1 MVHFVVCDDNKTIR
15 EKVANIID
23 KVMMKNQLAYKTH
36 LFAEYD
42 EAFYKILKFKNSS
55 KIYILDIETKNS
67 SGIDVARKI
76 REKDVDSII
85 IFLTSHDEL
94 GYTILKS
101 EFLFLSFICK
111 FDNYESKLESAI
123 KKALNI
129 LGKKNIIRFE
139 DQGALYTIPAN
150 DILYITR
157 DSIERKCVINT
168 DYAQFKIN
176 KTLTEMLNMIDG
188 RFKKSHRACI
198 VNMDRARVIEHYK
211 RRIIFD
217 NGTSTDLVAT
227 SFKKEMGKKG

>member
-1 MVHFVVCDDNKTIR
+1 MVNFIVCDDNKAVRTN
-15 EKVANIID
+15 VVNIID
-23 KVMMKNQLAYKTH
+23 KLMMKNQLAYKTH
-36 LFAEYD
+36 VFDEYD
-42 EAFYKILKFKNSS
+42 ESFYKIIKTKNSS
-55 KIYILDIETKNS
+55 KIYVLDIETKNS
-67 SGIDVARKI
+67 SGIDIARKI
-76 REKDVDSII
+76 REKDIDSII

-111 FDNYESKLESAI
+111 FDNYEDKLESAL
-123 KKALNI
+123 KKALKI

-139 DQGALYTIPAN
+139 DQGALYTIPAD

-157 DSIERKCVINT
+157 DSIERKCVIST

-176 KTLTEMLNMIDG
+176 KTLTEMLEMLDG

-198 VNMDRARVIEHYK
+198 VNMDRVRVIEHHK

-217 NGTSTDLVAT
+217 NASTTDLL
-227 SFKKEMGKKG
+227 SSNFKKEVGKK

>member
-1 MVHFVVCDDNKTIR
+1 MVNFIVCDDNKAVRTN
-15 EKVANIID
+15 VVNIID
-23 KVMMKNQLAYKTH
+23 KLMMKNQLAYKTH
-36 LFAEYD
+36 VFDEYD
-42 EAFYKILKFKNSS
+42 ESFYKIMKTKNSS
-55 KIYILDIETKNS
+55 KIYVLDIETKNS
-67 SGIDVARKI
+67 SGIDIARKI
-76 REKDVDSII
+76 REKDIDSII

-111 FDNYESKLESAI
+111 FDNYEDKLESAL
-123 KKALNI
+123 KKALKI

-139 DQGALYTIPAN
+139 NQGALYTIPAD

-157 DSIERKCVINT
+157 DSIERKCVIST

-176 KTLTEMLNMIDG
+176 KTLTEMLEMLDG

-198 VNMDRARVIEHYK
+198 VNMDRVRVIEHHK

-217 NGTSTDLVAT
+217 NTSTTDLL
-227 SFKKEMGKKG
+227 SSNFKKEVGKK

>member
-1 MVHFVVCDDNKTIR
+1 MVNFIVCDDNKAVRTN
-15 EKVANIID
+15 VVNIID
-23 KVMMKNQLAYKTH
+23 KLMMKNQLAYKTH
-36 LFAEYD
+36 VFDEYD
-42 EAFYKILKFKNSS
+42 ESFYKIMKTKNSS
-55 KIYILDIETKNS
+55 KIYVLDIETKNS
-67 SGIDVARKI
+67 SGIDIARKI
-76 REKDVDSII
+76 REKDIDSII

-111 FDNYESKLESAI
+111 FDNYEDKLESAL
-123 KKALNI
+123 KKALKI

-139 DQGALYTIPAN
+139 DQGALYTIPAD

-157 DSIERKCVINT
+157 DSIERKCVIST

-176 KTLTEMLNMIDG
+176 KTLTEMLEMLDG

-198 VNMDRARVIEHYK
+198 VNMDRVRVIEHHK

-217 NGTSTDLVAT
+217 NASTTDLL
-227 SFKKEMGKKG
+227 SSNFKKEVGKK

>member
-1 MVHFVVCDDNKTIR
+1 M
-15 EKVANIID
+15 
-23 KVMMKNQLAYKTH
+23 
-36 LFAEYD
+36 
-42 EAFYKILKFKNSS
+42 
-55 KIYILDIETKNS
+55 DIETKNS

-101 EFLFLSFICK
+101 EFFFLSFICK

-168 DYAQFKIN
+168 D
-176 KTLTEMLNMIDG
+176 
-188 RFKKSHRACI
+188 
-198 VNMDRARVIEHYK
+198 
-211 RRIIFD
+211 
-217 NGTSTDLVAT
+217 
-227 SFKKEMGKKG
+227 